1 MLKDQLADINFS
13 AHTQTLSSEKSAQL
27 KFAKHLFQ
35 VMEDASI
42 ENAKSL
48 TMNSQNSA
56 DPVAYKSIVLNIRAL
71 VLHDMYGKPGLQ
83 MRDYEKKVHEL
94 SSDIYDMRSSF
105 ENHIT
110 EAEITIESLVKQM
123 E

>member
-1 MLKDQLADINFS
+1 MLKDQLADINFA

-42 ENAKSL
+42 EYAKSL
-48 TMNSQNSA
+48 TMNSQDSA

-71 VLHDMYGKPGLQ
+71 VLHDMYGKPDLQ